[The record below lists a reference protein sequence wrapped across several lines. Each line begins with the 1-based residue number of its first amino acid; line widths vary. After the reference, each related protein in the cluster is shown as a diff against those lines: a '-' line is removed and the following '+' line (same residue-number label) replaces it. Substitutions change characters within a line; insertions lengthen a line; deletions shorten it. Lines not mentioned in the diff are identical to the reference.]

1 MLEGLSVFFGGDS
14 HRVAR
19 DVHDEPSQNDEHVVF
34 ITGASGGILTARLRF
49 NSLVNV
55 REFSLLPSAKQTRWL
70 VPLGVGPCTSSGLD
84 IYAPHKF
91 VARGWK
97 QLLAIAMRT
106 GWTGWA
112 RRKLVIGSRRPLSLE
127 LLVNE
132 VTGEANPVF
141 ALSLGTPNRFRKLT
155 IQIMNRD
162 GEVVGYAKLAIT
174 REAEARVRHEATTL
188 QYLSQCSA
196 LRNQV
201 PRLLY
206 EGEWGAGYILI
217 QSPAGQSHT
226 APGKFGAAHEQFLQ
240 RLWDI
245 ESVKKSGAS
254 LVEETGRC
262 WKATER
268 HLNAQWRDLGEAAL
282 RAASSDLGNLS
293 IRCGISHGDF
303 APWNTRLLGGRLFT
317 FDWESARSLSPNK
330 WDVFHFQAQPPTC

>member
-174 REAEARVRHEATTL
+174 REAEAAYGMKQLR
-188 QYLSQCSA
+188 CST
-196 LRNQV
+196 
-201 PRLLY
+201 
-206 EGEWGAGYILI
+206 
-217 QSPAGQSHT
+217 SHS
-226 APGKFGAAHEQFLQ
+226 APHFGIRFP
-240 RLWDI
+240 DC
-245 ESVKKSGAS
+245 SM
-254 LVEETGRC
+254 
-262 WKATER
+262 KA
-268 HLNAQWRDLGEAAL
+268 N
-282 RAASSDLGNLS
+282 
-293 IRCGISHGDF
+293 
-303 APWNTRLLGGRLFT
+303 GGPDT
-317 FDWESARSLSPNK
+317 SLSNR
-330 WDVFHFQAQPPTC
+330 PPGSRTRRPENLARPTSSSFRDCGTLKA